1 MALTSSQVSIVNEMF
16 VHTADENYIAA
27 RWCNAQR
34 LHTDF
39 FWLGTHALEK
49 YMKAVLLYNDR
60 SVKRYGHDVLRLYST
75 VHTIGKGLL
84 PGTLKKPS
92 DLTGVH
98 WINRTA
104 KEFLEHLALDGSPD
118 NRYLSYGYS
127 TRSQDV
133 HMLDTMVYAVR
144 RLICPLDDR
153 LQLLGRPQ
161 SVNPPTYRRLL
172 RTQLSYRPMR
182 SGPLDD
188 LIDGKGSDELRR
200 AALNL
205 NMPFAPDTYLHES
218 LRAGSANRAPILVRR
233 IFDELKSEDKE
244 VVKDGIATAEW
255 LLKNTQVAGDG
266 KTRTGVALEIATAL
280 QAAQNVSK
288 ISSSS

>member
-1 MALTSSQVSIVNEMF
+1 MALTSSQVSIVKEMF
-16 VHTADENYIAA
+16 VRTADENYVAA

-49 YMKAVLLYNDR
+49 YMKAVLLYNGR
-60 SVKRYGHDVLRLYST
+60 SVKRYGHDVLRLYSS
-75 VHTIGKGLL
+75 VHTIGKSLL
-84 PGTLKKPS
+84 PVTLKKPS
-92 DLTGVH
+92 NLTGVH

-104 KEFLEHLALDGSPD
+104 KEFLEHPARDGSPE
-118 NRYLSYGYS
+118 NRYLGHGYS

-144 RLICPLDDR
+144 RLICPLDEP
-153 LQLLGRPQ
+153 LQLLGRPRNV
-161 SVNPPTYRRLL
+161 SPPTYRHVLT
-172 RTQLSYRPMR
+172 TQSDYRPMR

-188 LIDGKGSDELRR
+188 LIEGKGSDELRR

-205 NMPFAPDTYLHES
+205 NMPFAPDTYRHEPF
-218 LRAGSANRAPILVRR
+218 RAGSASRAPILVRR
-233 IFDELKSEDKE
+233 IFDELKSDDKD
-244 VVKDGIATAEW
+244 VLKDGIATAEW

-266 KTRTGVALEIATAL
+266 KTRTGAALEIATAL
-280 QAAQNVSK
+280 QAAQNASQTP
-288 ISSSS
+288 